1 MDKSRIKH
9 TFTNKK
15 LTQPFANSNSVRCCD
30 VIHMYQTES
39 LRFLYIYSLGRL
51 SFKII
56 NSPGRLFLMEE
67 RRQYKICHLLRG
79 YIRGKQKDHQLSNI
93 STAKPYK
100 DLDQNEGYRVIGFMA
115 IRIQDLKLP
124 CTYSLI
130 NYVFPAGFKTLF

>member
-1 MDKSRIKH
+1 MQEANCTKENAKQNERKSCGWMDRSRIKH

-30 VIHMYQTES
+30 VICMRQTVS

-67 RRQYKICHLLRG
+67 RRQYKIGHLLRG
-79 YIRGKQKDHQLSNI
+79 DLQSKQKHHQLSYI
-93 STAKPYK
+93 SKPKPYI
-100 DLDQNEGYRVIGFMA
+100 LR
-115 IRIQDLKLP
+115 P
-124 CTYSLI
+124 
-130 NYVFPAGFKTLF
+130 